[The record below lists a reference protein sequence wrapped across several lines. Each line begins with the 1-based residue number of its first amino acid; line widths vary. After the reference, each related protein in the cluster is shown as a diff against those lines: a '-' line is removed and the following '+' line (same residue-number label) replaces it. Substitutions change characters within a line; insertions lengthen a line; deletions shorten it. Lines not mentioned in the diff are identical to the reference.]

1 MTELM
6 VNLINLVKIKVL
18 ISAMDSLSTKDIVDI
33 MDEFGKKQFG
43 DQKIKYFDVMSRKLI
58 DIIVELN
65 RRL

>member
-1 MTELM
+1 M
-6 VNLINLVKIKVL
+6 VNLINLVKIRVL

-33 MDEFGKKQFG
+33 MDEFGKKQFE

-65 RRL
+65 RRI